1 MRPRPLSAVVIDL
14 DDTLLSAYRRPDL
27 AWRSVC
33 LTMQAE
39 LGGLAPDVAA
49 QALTRAGQA
58 FWRDPTWH
66 ELGRADPRHARR
78 LIATVAFETLLREG
92 HPAPASETVSSLA
105 DAFSR
110 RRDEEMRLEAG
121 AEALLLD
128 LRDAGYR
135 LALLT
140 NGAGP
145 LQRAKIERFGLEPY
159 FDHIQIEGEVGVGKP
174 FPDAFRRAFA
184 ALAVEAPEVCVIGD
198 SLEWDIR
205 PAKALGCRTVLYD
218 PERALEAEPRRS
230 DADVV
235 VRTLTGLARCLPAL
249 HTQRE

>member
-33 LTMQAE
+33 LMMQAE
-39 LGGLAPDVAA
+39 LGGLAPDIAA

-58 FWRDPTWH
+58 FWRDPRCH

-78 LIATVAFETLLREG
+78 LIATAAFETLLREG

-205 PAKALGCRTVLYD
+205 PAKALGCRTVLYY
-218 PERALEAEPRRS
+218 PEKSLEADPRHG
-230 DADVV
+230 DADLVV
-235 VRTLTGLARCLPAL
+235 GTLTGLARCLARAPHSA
-249 HTQRE
+249 